1 MVELSNNS
9 HINDRLGMIEN
20 VTPHLMI
27 CIKVKH
33 L

>member
-1 MVELSNNS
+1 MVELSKSS
-9 HINDRLGMIEN
+9 HINDRSGMIEN

-27 CIKVKH
+27 CIKLKH